1 MDELEDAWFA
11 LRTGI
16 KIGVSLPHLAADA
29 LAAGFD
35 SPALR
40 ELAALGVR
48 DDLEARRLLPVA
60 LTELG
65 HSLEPQTD
73 AWGELFPW
81 EESRARSGLGSRI
94 WRTGELFPWEES
106 RARFE
111 PDLVARTE
119 QALTIVQRDLDETE
133 AGLGRLTLHWSGEYG
148 EDGEPQLLIG
158 FGGEPHRGGGNPA
171 ECLDGADL
179 PHRVLSLAENV
190 QECVMEMFQFYWP
203 TCARHRRGLHL
214 PDWDWDGV
222 GWPVWRCRAE
232 GGHAV
237 APIGGLRK
245 EPPVS

>member
-1 MDELEDAWFA
+1 MDELEEAWFA
-11 LRTGI
+11 LEAGD
-16 KIGVSLPHLAADA
+16 KIEVSLPHLAADA

-81 EESRARSGLGSRI
+81 EESRAR
-94 WRTGELFPWEES
+94 FD
-106 RARFE
+106 

-119 QALTIVQRDLDETE
+119 QALAIVQRDLDGTDT
-133 AGLGRLTLHWSGEYG
+133 GLGRLTLHWSGGYG
-148 EDGEPQLLIG
+148 DDGEPQLLVG
-158 FGGEPHRGGGNPA
+158 FGGEPYRGGGNPA
-171 ECLDGADL
+171 DCLGGVDL
-179 PHRVLSLAENV
+179 PHRVVSLAANV

-214 PDWDWDGV
+214 QDWDWEGI

-232 GGHAV
+232 RGHAV
-237 APIGGLRK
+237 APLGGLRT
-245 EPPVS
+245 EPPIS